1 VRLAERGGRRFASQ
15 RTSPCATG
23 DDGGLRANLT
33 CPVTDDPADFCPAFT
48 PPPYPITRGQTFA
61 VLPFGN
67 FAVTIQ
73 VNGAELKA
81 MLEQGFS
88 SMPGANGRFPQ
99 VGGMC
104 VTYDIQAA
112 ALNRVTGAVR
122 QAADG
127 TCTGT
132 ALDLSAGASYVLA
145 TNDFTAVGGD
155 GYPNFASRVTSDGT
169 TLEQALA
176 DYVVAAG
183 TLDPTVQGRIVCTD
197 SNTGAAPACPIIL
210 P

>member
-1 VRLAERGGRRFASQ
+1 
-15 RTSPCATG
+15 
-23 DDGGLRANLT
+23 
-33 CPVTDDPADFCPAFT
+33 
-48 PPPYPITRGQTFA
+48 
-61 VLPFGN
+61 
-67 FAVTIQ
+67 
-73 VNGAELKA
+73 

-112 ALNRVTGAVR
+112 VLSRVTGAVR

-127 TCTGT
+127 SCTGSAIDLT
-132 ALDLSAGASYVLA
+132 AGSSYVLA

-176 DYVVAAG
+176 DYVIAQG
-183 TLDPTVQGRIVCTD
+183 TLSPTVQGRIVCAD
-197 SNTGAAPACPIIL
+197 SNAALAPACPTIL